1 VTNTA
6 VAHPPDLDGR
16 TLVRELTHRINNQLS
31 SAIDV
36 VTAAAVRAD
45 NPEAKVALGKVVEL
59 LQEQA
64 NVQRVLTVPEGNA
77 LVDVAQY
84 LRKLCL
90 ATTRSRLEPIGVH
103 LSFQAD
109 TLPLEPERCW
119 RLGMALHELMTNSA
133 QHACFDDRAGEIKV
147 KLSLA
152 QPVVNCIIVDNG
164 SLFERLKP
172 ARGLGLVRDLI
183 KSLGGRLE
191 YGFGPE
197 YSSFLLVFLLTE
209 RERRANRSVASRRAR
224 TRAERV
230 IIAMQHAAKGKSKIV
245 QKCTL
250 PLTSARR
257 IDLVVTDLAVI
268 GFQGSRMTLLETAP
282 GVSVAEVMAATEA
295 ELSVPDNVP
304 EMKV

>member
-36 VTAAAVRAD
+36 VTVAAVRAD
-45 NPEAKVALGKVVEL
+45 NPEVKVALGKVVEL

-64 NVQRVLTVPEGNA
+64 NVQRVLTVPEGDA

-84 LRKLCL
+84 LRNLCL

-109 TLPLEPERCW
+109 TLLLEPERCW

-152 QPVVNCIIVDNG
+152 HPVVNCIIVDNG
-164 SLFERLKP
+164 SLFKRLEP

-197 YSSFLLVFLLTE
+197 HSSFLLVFLLTE
-209 RERRANRSVASRRAR
+209 RERRANRAVASRRAR
-224 TRAERV
+224 RPRGLKTIRS
-230 IIAMQHAAKGKSKIV
+230 ISDQTAAG
-245 QKCTL
+245 QL
-250 PLTSARR
+250 PNPAGIPSSLHGPTPASNAPEAAPFPLGAARTTDKADVLTQLFAKPRK
-257 IDLVVTDLAVI
+257 
-268 GFQGSRMTLLETAP
+268 MEC
-282 GVSVAEVMAATEA
+282 
-295 ELSVPDNVP
+295 
-304 EMKV
+304 

>member
-6 VAHPPDLDGR
+6 VAHPPDLEKR
-16 TLVRELTHRINNQLS
+16 TLVRELTHRITNQLAA
-31 SAIDV
+31 AIDA

-45 NPEAKVALGKVVEL
+45 NPEAKVALGDVVEL

-64 NVQRVLTVPEGNA
+64 NVHRVLAIPEGDA
-77 LVDVAQY
+77 LVDAAQY

-90 ATTRSRLEPIGVH
+90 AITRSQLEPIGVH

-119 RLGMALHELMTNSA
+119 RLGMAVHELVTNSA
-133 QHACFDDRAGEIKV
+133 RHACFDGRAGEIKI

-152 QPVVNCIIVDNG
+152 HPVVNCIIADNG
-164 SLFERLKP
+164 SLSTRLKP
-172 ARGLGLVRDLI
+172 ARELGLVRDLI

-209 RERRANRSVASRRAR
+209 RERRANRAVASRRAR
-224 TRAERV
+224 TPRRV
-230 IIAMQHAAKGKSKIV
+230 KTIRSISDSTVTGQFPNPAGIPSGLHGPAPASNAPEGARLVGAARTTDKADV
-245 QKCTL
+245 L
-250 PLTSARR
+250 APLLVKPR
-257 IDLVVTDLAVI
+257 I
-268 GFQGSRMTLLETAP
+268 
-282 GVSVAEVMAATEA
+282 
-295 ELSVPDNVP
+295 
-304 EMKV
+304 